1 MPEPQER
8 LKPTMVTREMR
19 LEVEPIATRADG
31 TADERIAV
39 ALSSETPV
47 ERYDWWTGE
56 RYYEVLDH
64 SPGAVDLTAARD
76 GLAFCLDHNQRAQ
89 IGLIEDVRLDPDRKL
104 RGFVRM
110 GSHPDAAWVEKDIR
124 GGIRTKISVGYD
136 PGERYE
142 VVSGGDDKIPTRRY
156 RGWKPLEGSSVAVP
170 ADLSVGVGRS
180 AAPAAPA
187 PEPPAPGPKAEERGR
202 MADQPNTPAPA
213 GPAAVVQDR
222 SADMAM
228 LSDLAETYPEA
239 REMLPSW
246 LKRGLAPHAAMKEL
260 QEKQLASVQSRATA
274 SPTGVVD
281 LSPKE
286 AQTYNIVRAIDASL
300 RAMSGAREPWK
311 DAGFERE
318 VSETLAK
325 QLRVSP
331 AGFLVPNN
339 APVDL
344 GAARRM
350 QDLLG
355 RAAVTGNVA
364 ATTSL
369 GGAGVQTTIIGFI
382 ELLRNKAKVMQAGA
396 TFLPGLSD
404 TVQFTRQLTANTL
417 QWTGENPSTANTLT
431 SATLETV
438 TLSPKVAMS
447 STAYSRRLLAQF
459 SFDVNAFVMNDL
471 TTVNAIGVD
480 LAALFGS
487 GSSNQPTGIRSQ
499 TGVTLQTVGANG
511 AAAAWAD
518 LVTAEKNVEN
528 ANADIGA
535 MAWMVSPAVKAKWKT
550 TLKSTTAGSAYL
562 FGDDGQV
569 NGYPAFVTKQIP
581 DNTTMGTGTTICST
595 PIFGVWDQ
603 LLIGQWGATDVVV
616 DPYTYSQQNMI
627 QVVTSLMVDINVR
640 QPTAF
645 NVALGVTTT

>member
-1 MPEPQER
+1 MTDAQAR
-8 LKPTMVTREMR
+8 LKPAMVTREMR
-19 LEVEPIATRADG
+19 LEVEASATRADG
-31 TADERIAV
+31 TAEDRIPV
-39 ALSSETPV
+39 ALSSEAPV

-110 GSHPDAAWVEKDIR
+110 GSHPDATWVEKDIR

-142 VVSGGDDKIPTRRY
+142 VVSSGDDKIPTRRY

-187 PEPPAPGPKAEERGR
+187 PEPPAPGPKAEERGQ
-202 MADQPNTPAPA
+202 MADQPNAPAPA

-222 SADMAM
+222 GADMAV
-228 LSDLAETYPEA
+228 LADLAKTYPEA

-246 LKRGLAPHAAMKEL
+246 IERGLAPNAAMKEL
-260 QEKQLASVQSRATA
+260 QEKQLATVKDRASAAPSGT
-274 SPTGVVD
+274 VD
-281 LSPKE
+281 MTPKE
-286 AQTYNIVRAIDASL
+286 AETYNVARAIDAAV
-300 RAMSGAREPWK
+300 RAMTGAPEPWK

-318 VSETLAK
+318 VSNTLAK
-325 QLRVSP
+325 QLGRTPS
-331 AGFLVPNN
+331 GFLIPNN
-339 APVDL
+339 APVDI
-344 GAARRM
+344 GAAARM
-350 QDLLG
+350 RALLG
-355 RAAVTGNVA
+355 RASVTGNLA
-364 ATTSL
+364 ATASL

-382 ELLRNKAKVMQAGA
+382 DLLRNKALVAQAGA
-396 TFLPGLSD
+396 TFLPGLTD

-431 SATLETV
+431 AATLETV

-447 STAYSRRLLAQF
+447 STAFSRRLLAQF
-459 SFDVNAFVMNDL
+459 SFDTNAFVMNDL

-499 TGVTLQTVGANG
+499 TGVSLQTVGANG

-528 ANADIGA
+528 ANADIGP

-562 FGDDGQV
+562 FGDDGYV
-569 NGYPAFVTKQIP
+569 NGYPAYVTKQIP
-581 DNTTMGTGTTICST
+581 DNTTQGTGTTICST
-595 PIFGVWDQ
+595 PIFGVWNQ

-616 DPYTYSQQNMI
+616 DPYTFAQQNMI

-645 NVALGVTTT
+645 NVMLGVTTS